1 MQFIV
6 QSRGVDDLKGFIENT
21 HTHTQTHTHTHT
33 HTHKL
38 GNLQRAGEGEG

>member
-1 MQFIV
+1 MGKKAHKKAVKTTGAKKSKIQ
-6 QSRGVDDLKGFIENT
+6 L
-21 HTHTQTHTHTHT
+21 HT